1 MVGSLAVGIDVWN
14 LWDSL
19 NSMETK
25 QTQLKSVYWQPIMCQ
40 ALGLI
45 LRIPAA
51 NIY

>member
-1 MVGSLAVGIDVWN
+1 MVGSLVLGINLWN
-14 LWDSL
+14 LWDLL

-25 QTQLKSVYWQPIMCQ
+25 QIQLNTVYWQSTVCQ

-51 NIY
+51 NIH